1 MTYTVSREVR
11 TLVTLHEGTD
21 TTARSEAAS
30 QLVTTLESLAETT
43 AIRTNGSLETAV
55 YEHPAAPFD
64 PYTVSVSFRAV
75 VDVEAAEAAS
85 AAEATHRG
93 AAIIEDV
100 FERSSLES
108 VSYPSDATATKN

>member
-21 TTARSEAAS
+21 TTARNEAETE
-30 QLVTTLESLAETT
+30 LVETLESLPETEEVR
-43 AIRTNGSLETAV
+43 IEDGLETAV

-64 PYTVSVSFRAV
+64 PYTVAVSFRAV
-75 VDVEAAEAAS
+75 VDVDADSVADANA
-85 AAEATHRG
+85 RG
-93 AAIIEDV
+93 ATIIENS

-108 VSYPSDATATKN
+108 VSYPSPATVEST